1 MKPIE
6 LLGEVEKN
14 NWLNRP
20 SLQVTKGRI
29 MASIESAP
37 KGTVFYFDLSP
48 IESLN
53 GSGTDELI
61 GKTVKWLKENSKEHD
76 KYLFLDNLSP
86 DDEFDHAY
94 NIHISLEDAKVAVM
108 AKNKSSFII
117 LGYLGQALKDVLG
130 FVYQNKE
137 TNAREVSESLDKKL
151 TLASTQLSELYSL
164 RLVSRE
170 EIQLSEGGRQYVYK
184 SLF

>member
-1 MKPIE
+1 MKPFE

-20 SLQVTKGRI
+20 SLQATKERI
-29 MASIESAP
+29 MARIEEAP
-37 KGTVFYFDLSP
+37 KSTVFYYDLSA
-48 IESLN
+48 IESIN

-61 GKTVKWLKENSKEHD
+61 GKIVKWLREKSKEQD

-86 DDEFDHAY
+86 IDEFDHAY

-108 AKNKSSFII
+108 AKDNSSFMV

-130 FVYQNKE
+130 FVYENKE
-137 TNAREVSESLDKKL
+137 TNAREISTSMDKKL
-151 TLASTQLSELYSL
+151 NLASTQLLELYNM
-164 RLVSRE
+164 RLVRRE
-170 EIQLSEGGRQYVYK
+170 EVQLSEGGRQYSYK